1 MVTNGEKREL
11 VRGLDHYAAMLE
23 VFERY
28 IGGLRIEAE
37 RLCDENERLMA
48 ENEKLRKI
56 IEAEA
61 FCQKYGKCHEC
72 VAYRP
77 DTDRWCDQGTW
88 LEELGIEVE
97 LWM

>member
-1 MVTNGEKREL
+1 MGGFITNGE
-11 VRGLDHYAAMLE
+11 
-23 VFERY
+23 
-28 IGGLRIEAE
+28 LRIEAE
-37 RLCDENERLMA
+37 RLRDENERLMA

-77 DTDRWCDQGTW
+77 DTDGWCDQGTW